1 MFRNEAGI
9 ELEYS
14 ASLTDAPDRST
25 TPAWVFQ
32 MFKDSHIFHYFSPFR
47 LTVKDKIKGTE
58 FDVEM
63 DLRVEIEPHKM
74 DTLTLSRRQSRSV
87 SKRRSLFNTLRPKS
101 TPNIKNRSTSSCN
114 SSTGGEVALPLK
126 QTEMEGG
133 EGVLET
139 AVQESDDSD
148 TGQSNSCAT
157 SVRQALVGKLFQH
170 VSVSHYRLF

>member
-1 MFRNEAGI
+1 MPQTARPPLLGF
-9 ELEYS
+9 
-14 ASLTDAPDRST
+14 
-25 TPAWVFQ
+25 
-32 MFKDSHIFHYFSPFR
+32 FKCSKTRIFFHYFSPFR

-87 SKRRSLFNTLRPKS
+87 SKRRSLFNTLRSKS

-139 AVQESDDSD
+139 AVPESDDSD

-170 VSVSHYRLF
+170 VSVSLQIVLMVLKKSRT